1 MNGDDPAIKMIWAA
15 IRPGVVDRRVRAL
28 VAGGFSAMTR
38 FDVYGRGKQKGVE
51 ISGEN
56 YDMPKTVLM
65 LVVAEDGL
73 KAALEIIEGG
83 ARTGSIG
90 DGRIFVVPV
99 EEAYTIRTG
108 ERGL

>member
-1 MNGDDPAIKMIWAA
+1 
-15 IRPGVVDRRVRAL
+15 
-28 VAGGFSAMTR
+28 
-38 FDVYGRGKQKGVE
+38 
-51 ISGEN
+51 
-56 YDMPKTVLM
+56 MPKTVLM

>member
-1 MNGDDPAIKMIWAA
+1 VG
-15 IRPGVVDRRVRAL
+15 
-28 VAGGFSAMTR
+28 
-38 FDVYGRGKQKGVE
+38 
-51 ISGEN
+51 GEN

-65 LVVAEDGL
+65 LMVDGAGVEAVV
-73 KAALEIIEGG
+73 KIIEEN

-99 EEAYTIRTG
+99 EGAHTIRTG